1 MDITIKFFKRSDETS
16 FYDTTFDIIYKVIL
30 FGDAEFSLPDGA
42 QWIEFDDTLKSNYHT
57 ISVAP
62 KLLID
67 GLLFLSQLQEE
78 LNDIR
83 NKEQILNITINQ
95 LMHALNNKC
104 FEEELSSK
112 CPVLVGNFVIRES
125 DDSFSYEK
133 LNPY

>member
-1 MDITIKFFKRSDETS
+1 MDITIKFFKDTS
-16 FYDTTFDIIYKVIL
+16 KDRITKVIL
-30 FGDAEFSLPDGA
+30 FGDAEFSLPNGA
-42 QWIEFDDTLKSNYHT
+42 EWIEHDETFSCAY
-57 ISVAP
+57 IPVAP

-67 GLLFLSQLQEE
+67 GLLFLSELQEK
-78 LNDIR
+78 LNAIR
-83 NKEQILNITINQ
+83 NQEKILNITINQ